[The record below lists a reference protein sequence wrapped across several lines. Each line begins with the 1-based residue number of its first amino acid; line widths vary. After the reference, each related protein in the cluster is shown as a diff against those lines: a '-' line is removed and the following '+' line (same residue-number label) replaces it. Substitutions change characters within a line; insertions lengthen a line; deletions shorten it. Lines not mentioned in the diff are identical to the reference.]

1 MMPPG
6 IGTEVVF

>member
-6 IGTEVVF
+6 A